1 LQAGKCLTMFG
12 IGFEHLHF
20 HFGARCLASTSDKI
34 SE

>member
-1 LQAGKCLTMFG
+1 MFE
-12 IGFEHLHF
+12 ISFEHFHF